1 MMRYSV
7 YLLASLTLVGA
18 WLLGIAFISGGL
30 GAAIVTVIT
39 MGLLVALVIYSQ
51 GS

>member
-1 MMRYSV
+1 MRYSV
-7 YLLASLTLVGA
+7 YLLVSLALVGA
-18 WLLGIAFISGGL
+18 WLLGIMLTPGGL

-39 MGLLVALVIYSQ
+39 MGLLVALLIYFQ